1 MMLPDNKIL
10 AAVDIGSNS
19 IHIVIARVVKGS
31 LQIINSHRERTQLAL
46 GLGEELLLTNA
57 AMQRGWECLQ
67 RMAKLLSDAQP
78 DQVRAVATY
87 ALRAAHNRD
96 VFLEQA
102 EALLG
107 YSIEVIAGREEAR
120 LIFQAIA
127 HTEKIERE
135 SLVID
140 IGGGSTELAV
150 GVGFDPQFCAS
161 CAMGCVNYREQFF
174 SKGFTREDFAQANR
188 AALQSLEA
196 YLPQLGRREWHS
208 VYATSGSAKALVQ
221 VAMQDEGTD
230 ASVSLQQLLSLR
242 EKIIAHNGVSWL
254 GELGISDS
262 RTLLVPGGLAI
273 MIACMQCLTIDRI
286 YYRDVAL
293 REGVLYEMLEQ
304 MRHPNIRVRTRKSMQ
319 SRYSTD
325 TAHAERVTDTVS
337 AILQRVPAAWLGS
350 KDDVHE
356 ILYEAAHLHEVGL
369 QISAGGLQK
378 HSAYILASSDLP
390 GYNEDQQLLLASLVG
405 AHRKKI
411 RLDDLPKLRIIEP
424 PALLRLIIVLRLA
437 IIFNITRLPIDLAYV
452 ELSVKP
458 DGLHIV
464 VDEKLIATQQ
474 LLEADL
480 QRESDLLAAV
490 NFNLIIR

>member
-1 MMLPDNKIL
+1 
-10 AAVDIGSNS
+10 
-19 IHIVIARVVKGS
+19 
-31 LQIINSHRERTQLAL
+31 
-46 GLGEELLLTNA
+46 
-57 AMQRGWECLQ
+57 
-67 RMAKLLSDAQP
+67 
-78 DQVRAVATY
+78 
-87 ALRAAHNRD
+87 
-96 VFLEQA
+96 
-102 EALLG
+102 
-107 YSIEVIAGREEAR
+107 
-120 LIFQAIA
+120 
-127 HTEKIERE
+127 
-135 SLVID
+135 
-140 IGGGSTELAV
+140 
-150 GVGFDPQFCAS
+150 
-161 CAMGCVNYREQFF
+161 
-174 SKGFTREDFAQANR
+174 
-188 AALQSLEA
+188 
-196 YLPQLGRREWHS
+196 
-208 VYATSGSAKALVQ
+208 
-221 VAMQDEGTD
+221 
-230 ASVSLQQLLSLR
+230 LR

-304 MRHPNIRVRTRKSMQ
+304 MRHPNIRLRTRKSMQ

-390 GYNEDQQLLLASLVG
+390 GYNEEQQLLLASLVG

-437 IIFNITRLPIDLAYV
+437 IIFNITRWPINLAYV